1 MDLDRDDLNQNED
14 EHDEPMPAFEGAE
27 ENSSLRH
34 RQQSFQD
41 ELARTKAKLADMPR
55 GWESRGVSGRDW
67 DESSEGLTPQF
78 WVGVILLLFV
88 IGLIIWGLFSA
99 EDDED
104 TGDFYEEYD
113 DMY

>member
-1 MDLDRDDLNQNED
+1 MRRAARAN
-14 EHDEPMPAFEGAE
+14 AGA
-27 ENSSLRH
+27 STR
-34 RQQSFQD
+34 RR
-41 ELARTKAKLADMPR
+41 ARGPR
-55 GWESRGVSGRDW
+55 R
-67 DESSEGLTPQF
+67 F

>member
-67 DESSEGLTPQF
+67 DESSEGLTPQCAARR
-78 WVGVILLLFV
+78 GRTP
-88 IGLIIWGLFSA
+88 GRRRDA
-99 EDDED
+99 EPAALA
-104 TGDFYEEYD
+104 GFGWASSSCSS
-113 DMY
+113 

>member
-1 MDLDRDDLNQNED
+1 M
-14 EHDEPMPAFEGAE
+14 
-27 ENSSLRH
+27 
-34 RQQSFQD
+34 
-41 ELARTKAKLADMPR
+41 
-55 GWESRGVSGRDW
+55 
-67 DESSEGLTPQF
+67 
-78 WVGVILLLFV
+78 GVILLLFV